1 MLLEQ
6 WTGRNGL
13 ESGNPGRGNDGMRG
27 EVVFLEIIAGESDG
41 LN

>member
-6 WTGRNGL
+6 WTGRSGL

-27 EVVFLEIIAGESDG
+27 EGAFLEIIAGGNGG

>member
-13 ESGNPGRGNDGMRG
+13 ENGNPGRDNDGMRA
-27 EVVFLEIIAGESDG
+27 EVAFLEIIAGGSGG